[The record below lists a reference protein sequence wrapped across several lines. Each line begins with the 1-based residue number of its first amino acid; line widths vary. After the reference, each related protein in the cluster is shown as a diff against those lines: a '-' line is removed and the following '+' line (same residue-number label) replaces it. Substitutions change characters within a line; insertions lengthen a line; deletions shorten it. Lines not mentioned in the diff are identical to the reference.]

1 MPQLPEPQ
9 KSSEIN
15 YLISRYKLLENGE
28 KIYFDETNFLDL
40 IDHYIIQNKHKKAFS
55 VLSKAFEYY
64 PESYDIL
71 LSEAQ
76 LLIETG
82 LNIAAS
88 KKLKK
93 LYKLKPKDMG
103 LIMLIGINYTN
114 LSIINKAMMFFDK
127 ALSMIKNK
135 NKELLLYSIAQT
147 FIQAGRYDVAAFYL
161 TKAYQ
166 ISPKDKTIILDL
178 AFCLERTKN
187 YKKSEKL
194 YKAYLKKDP
203 FSKLAWYNLGVVLT
217 SLQKVDE
224 AIEAFDY
231 SIAIDQKFSSPI
243 YNKADLFFQIKKYNK
258 SIEEFTKLLE
268 LENSNAT
275 ALYLRGVSYFYTA
288 KFKSALKDLKHSL
301 KIQTNNPE
309 AWFYLAKIY
318 FLSKN
323 FSKAKKALFFALEAD
338 KINAQYWKLS
348 ADIFLKEKNYK
359 FANKSFL
366 QAIASDPFIE
376 SLWFEYA
383 DFKTK
388 LNDYQEALSIL
399 NNGKEFITDN
409 LTYLLKLSSLY
420 LLINDKNKA
429 KQIFKNANLICENAL
444 EKIEAFH
451 PDKKQISVLTDI

>member
-9 KSSEIN
+9 KGSEIKN
-15 YLISRYKLLENGE
+15 LISQFKLLEKGE
-28 KIYFDETNFLDL
+28 KIYFDETNFLEL
-40 IDHYIIQNKHKKAFS
+40 IDHYIMQNKHQKAFA
-55 VLSKAFEYY
+55 VLSKAFSFY
-64 PESYDIL
+64 PESYEIL

-82 LNIAAS
+82 LNLAAS

-114 LSIINKAMMFFDK
+114 LAVINKAMMFFDK

-178 AFCLERTKN
+178 AFCLERNQN

-217 SLQKVDE
+217 SLQKVDQ

-231 SIAIDQKFSSPI
+231 SIAIDQKFSSPV
-243 YNKADLFFQIKKYNK
+243 YNKADLFFQTKKYDK
-258 SIEEFTKLLE
+258 SIEEFSKLLE
-268 LENSNAT
+268 LEKSNAT
-275 ALYLRGVSYFYTA
+275 ALFLRGVSYFNTA
-288 KFKSALKDLKHSL
+288 NLKSALIDLKRSL

-309 AWFYLAKIY
+309 AWFYVAKIH

-323 FSKAKKALFFALEAD
+323 YKKAKKALFFALDVD

-359 FANKSFL
+359 FANKAFL

-376 SLWFEYA
+376 NLWFEYA

-388 LNDYQEALSIL
+388 LNDYHEALSIL
-399 NNGKEFITDN
+399 SKGKEFITDN

-420 LLINDKNKA
+420 LLLNDKNKA
-429 KQIFKNANLICENAL
+429 KQVFKNANLICDNAL
-444 EKIEAFH
+444 EKIESFH
-451 PDKKQISVLTDI
+451 PDKKQISILIEN